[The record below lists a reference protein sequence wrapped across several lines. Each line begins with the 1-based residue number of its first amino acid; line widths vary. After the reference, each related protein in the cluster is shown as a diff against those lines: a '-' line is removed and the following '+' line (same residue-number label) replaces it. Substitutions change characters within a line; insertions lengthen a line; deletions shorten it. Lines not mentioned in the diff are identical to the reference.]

1 MISHLANQ
9 QVVNELLV
17 FELLELL
24 LETPTEDSVELAVDI
39 MIESGQVLTELAPKV
54 VEVTFEWFKSI
65 LHEGKCSKRVQYTI
79 ENLFS
84 IWKQKFKGHEG
95 VPVSLDLIEEED
107 KITHNIELNDKSLD
121 EQNELNF
128 FRVDN

>member
-54 VEVTFEWFKSI
+54 VEVTFE
-65 LHEGKCSKRVQYTI
+65 
-79 ENLFS
+79 
-84 IWKQKFKGHEG
+84 
-95 VPVSLDLIEEED
+95 
-107 KITHNIELNDKSLD
+107 
-121 EQNELNF
+121 
-128 FRVDN
+128 